1 MEIPRE
7 QYLQRLLS
15 ARQDGFVK
23 VITGLRRSGKSYL
36 LFRLF
41 RNRLLS
47 EGVAP
52 DHILEFPLDAL
63 GNEALRNPFRLAQA
77 IREQIVDDRHYYILI
92 DEIQLCQKVLPPGVN
107 WSALA
112 PEDRAEAYVSFYD
125 VLNEFLS
132 HGNLDLYVTGSNSKL
147 LSSDIATGFRGR
159 SEIIQV
165 HPLSF
170 AEFSAFRG
178 ESGSGAFREYMTYGG
193 MPQVVLAQNETRK
206 REILGD
212 LFESVYLRDILERH
226 RVQDVLVLECVM
238 DLLCSSVGSLT
249 NPAKLVRTLESRM
262 KVQSNPTTLKLY
274 LDYLEDAFLFRRAQ
288 RYDIRGK
295 RYLEFPAKYY
305 MEDVGVRNARL
316 SFRQQEQTHLM
327 ENIIFNELV
336 ARGCAVDVGVVKH
349 ETRENGKHESRQY
362 EIDFVVNSPAGKIYI
377 QSAWGIDD
385 EDKRASEM
393 RPFQFCDDFFARLVV
408 TGSEETP
415 WTDEQG
421 VTYVG
426 VVPFLLNQGILDKL
440 MK

>member
-1 MEIPRE
+1 M
-7 QYLQRLLS
+7 
-15 ARQDGFVK
+15 
-23 VITGLRRSGKSYL
+23 
-36 LFRLF
+36 
-41 RNRLLS
+41 N
-47 EGVAP
+47 
-52 DHILEFPLDAL
+52 
-63 GNEALRNPFRLAQA
+63 
-77 IREQIVDDRHYYILI
+77 
-92 DEIQLCQKVLPPGVN
+92 
-107 WSALA
+107 
-112 PEDRAEAYVSFYD
+112 
-125 VLNEFLS
+125 
-132 HGNLDLYVTGSNSKL
+132 
-147 LSSDIATGFRGR
+147 
-159 SEIIQV
+159 
-165 HPLSF
+165 
-170 AEFSAFRG
+170 
-178 ESGSGAFREYMTYGG
+178 
-193 MPQVVLAQNETRK
+193 
-206 REILGD
+206 
-212 LFESVYLRDILERH
+212 
-226 RVQDVLVLECVM
+226 
-238 DLLCSSVGSLT
+238 
-249 NPAKLVRTLESRM
+249 
-262 KVQSNPTTLKLY
+262 VQSNPTTLKLY

-349 ETRENGKHESRQY
+349 ETRENGRHESRQY

-377 QSAWGIDD
+377 QSAWAIDD

-426 VVPFLLNQGILDKL
+426 VAPFLLNQGILDKL